1 MLISKLVE
9 NYLTTNDLTVV
20 IPRDNTSR
28 DNTSRATEV
37 FNYLINNNINVDA
50 LIKYLD
56 IYEINYTSIFK
67 KNDRKLFKK
76 ITSYFNLRT
85 TDLLLILKRGG
96 HLNAARKFNYSVYC
110 N

>member
-9 NYLTTNDLTVV
+9 NYLTTNDLTAV

-28 DNTSRATEV
+28 GTEV
-37 FNYLINNNINVDA
+37 FNYLINNNINVDVDA